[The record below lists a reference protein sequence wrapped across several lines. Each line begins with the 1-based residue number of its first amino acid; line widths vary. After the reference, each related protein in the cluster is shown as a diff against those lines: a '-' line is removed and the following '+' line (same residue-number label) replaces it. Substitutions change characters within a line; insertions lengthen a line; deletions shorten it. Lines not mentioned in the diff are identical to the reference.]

1 MISDKFREIKKIMEE
16 LEHDVYKFEEKN
28 VKSAGQRI
36 RKSLQEVKEKSQEI
50 RQIILAKRKL

>member
-1 MISDKFREIKKIMEE
+1 MISDKFREIKKIMED
-16 LEHDVYKFEEKN
+16 LEHDVIKFEEKN

-36 RKSLQEVKEKSQEI
+36 RKNLQVVKEKSQEI